1 MTSEIRVN
9 KLQNRVGLGTVEFS
23 DTGIVVSGIVTANSF
38 SGPFAGDLDVD
49 GHTNLDNVSVAGVST
64 FTGAI
69 DANGDL
75 DVDGHTELDNTNI
88 VGMVTATNTS
98 SGVGLKLIDASSKQF
113 FAGGGGGGTPFV
125 GSFTGHDFRIQVGGI
140 QNAIFKYAAGATG
153 NLELGP
159 SSGIGITFNGST
171 GNAVYAGIITATTF
185 KGDGDFVEL
194 DVDGHTNLDNVS
206 IVGITTTTSNIEI
219 KGNNKYLKLG
229 ASDQFAFVTAGA
241 QSFITNSTGH
251 LTSRSASYTWE
262 NYAGN
267 TEYLR
272 INSSGQ
278 MGLGTNNPNAN
289 FHIKSTFPAIRL
301 EDDSDYSQID
311 ANGGSLR
318 LLADAGNASSN
329 SSIQFQVDGTERLR
343 IDSDGKIAMGLRSTS
358 ASNTCDPDG
367 NQLLIRGASTF
378 QTAKGH
384 IMLTGDSATVGQGPQ
399 IVFSESGSGSNNAG
413 AYIGHVRQGSN
424 SIGDLVFG
432 TRAISGDANTVPTER
447 LRIRSDGEIVINHTQ
462 SSTPLNN
469 TFISIWDANSDSS
482 AIDASGIS
490 KNYAM
495 ISLHNYGTG
504 VSGDTTGIGFGAGS
518 AFSYTK
524 GSIAFQRTGSYG
536 TGDLVFLTN
545 NDQNTTMVND
555 TDEKMRITRSG
566 RVGIKNNLS
575 DTFNSNANT
584 LCIGDGGS
592 AVGITFY
599 TAASADGSH
608 ISFTETTGSTSEGMI
623 SYYQGSYSTTNDRDC
638 MIFRANSSERFRITK
653 HGVTQFRGGY
663 TNSTNSNSTWITLFT
678 FSDGNTHGFSMV
690 CAVAENS
697 YTTMYRVAGSPY
709 WSSSYFTSD
718 YAGDSGHAHSSDIT
732 FRILNDSG
740 TKRLQFK
747 AVSYTTTR
755 QLTVISVWL
764 KNGYAIWA

>member
-462 SSTPLNN
+462 ASTPLNN

>member
-1 MTSEIRVN
+1 MVYRLPPPQCLEKCLGN
-9 KLQNRVGLGTVEFS
+9 NNRQKGRIFAKS
-23 DTGIVVSGIVTANSF
+23 VVQCNGST
-38 SGPFAGDLDVD
+38 LDIKGNTD
-49 GHTNLDNVSVAGVST
+49 GNVQ
-64 FTGAI
+64 AI
-69 DANGDL
+69 LTRGNDQG
-75 DVDGHTELDNTNI
+75 
-88 VGMVTATNTS
+88 
-98 SGVGLKLIDASSKQF
+98 
-113 FAGGGGGGTPFV
+113 
-125 GSFTGHDFRIQVGGI
+125 FRIQAV
-140 QNAIFKYAAGATG
+140 N
-153 NLELGP
+153 E
-159 SSGIGITFNGST
+159 SSGNNVGDDQGKFGLFYSDGSDISGLRFQRGCST
-171 GNAVYAGIITATTF
+171 GA
-185 KGDGDFVEL
+185 
-194 DVDGHTNLDNVS
+194 
-206 IVGITTTTSNIEI
+206 
-219 KGNNKYLKLG
+219 
-229 ASDQFAFVTAGA
+229 
-241 QSFITNSTGH
+241 
-251 LTSRSASYTWE
+251 
-262 NYAGN
+262 
-267 TEYLR
+267 
-272 INSSGQ
+272 
-278 MGLGTNNPNAN
+278 
-289 FHIKSTFPAIRL
+289 
-301 EDDSDYSQID
+301 
-311 ANGGSLR
+311 GSLTFTT
-318 LLADAGNASSN
+318 G
-329 SSIQFQVDGTERLR
+329 GTERLR
-343 IDSDGKIAMGLRSTS
+343 IRD
-358 ASNTCDPDG
+358 
-367 NQLLIRGASTF
+367 
-378 QTAKGH
+378 
-384 IMLTGDSATVGQGPQ
+384 
-399 IVFSESGSGSNNAG
+399 
-413 AYIGHVRQGSN
+413 
-424 SIGDLVFG
+424 
-432 TRAISGDANTVPTER
+432 
-447 LRIRSDGEIVINHTQ
+447 DGEIRINHTQ
-462 SSTPLNN
+462 TSTPLNN